1 MLNLN
6 DFERPSTAMQD
17 PSFFP
22 LQYTCTALKVKFVS
36 VVFCFQ
42 FPDGARVAMH
52 H

>member
-6 DFERPSTAMQD
+6 DFERPSPGMQD
-17 PSFFP
+17 PCFFFSRIY
-22 LQYTCTALKVKFVS
+22 LYCTESRVCS
-36 VVFCFQ
+36 SGVFLQ